1 MKYNASGSGQVA
13 YPFGW
18 WAALAAFAA
27 SIGYAIPQL
36 LQVAGFL
43 GDPLDRIL
51 IFVPSLVLAPAF
63 VAAMAAL
70 HATTPP
76 ERHGYSL
83 TALAFAI
90 MYAAMVSIVYITQLG
105 VVIPHDL
112 RGEGNAVAALACC
125 APGRVMTGIDLLGYT
140 MMSLSTLVAAPS
152 LTSGSGTVRPARLW
166 FAANGALAPVLIA
179 QLAWPKLIYVGA
191 LWLVTFPAAM
201 WCLAQVFRRGRDS
214 QSG

>member
-1 MKYNASGSGQVA
+1 MKDNASGSGQAA
-13 YPFGW
+13 YLFGW

-36 LQVAGFL
+36 LQVAGVL
-43 GDPLDRIL
+43 ADPLDRIL
-51 IFVPSLVLAPAF
+51 IFVPSLGLASAF
-63 VAAMAAL
+63 VATMAAL
-70 HATTPP
+70 HAATPP
-76 ERHGYSL
+76 ERHAYSL

-90 MYAAMVSIVYITQLG
+90 MYAVLVSIVYITQLG

-112 RGEGNAVAALACC
+112 RGEGNAVAAFACC

-152 LTSGSGTVRPARLW
+152 LTSGGSLRSARLW
-166 FAANGALAPVLIA
+166 FAANGVLAPVLIA

-191 LWLVTFPAAM
+191 LWLATFPTAM
-201 WCLAQVFRRGRDS
+201 WCLAQVFRQGRDS